1 MKKTAAGKNPTHIKD
16 LVSDPKNARRHNPRN
31 IGVVA
36 DSLNAVGA
44 ARSIVVDEN
53 NVVMAGN
60 GVLEAAAQAGI
71 TKLQIVEADGETI
84 IAVKRRGLTKKQKIQ
99 LAIADNRANE
109 LSEWEPDVLAD
120 LLKDLDAE
128 DLQKLA
134 LTDADL
140 KAMDLD
146 MAEKK
151 SGENQDQNGINYV
164 PQFGVIV
171 ICENEQTQQAAYE
184 KLLALGYNCKV
195 VVT

>member
-1 MKKTAAGKNPTHIKD
+1 MATAMKKTAAGKNPTHIKD

-84 IAVKRRGLTKKQKIQ
+84 IAVKRRGLTKKQKTQ
-99 LAIADNRANE
+99 LALADNRANE
-109 LSEWEPDVLAD
+109 LSEWDTDNLAD

-146 MAEKK
+146 STPPAAPGEFGEVNENIETEHQCPKCGYK
-151 SGENQDQNGINYV
+151 WSGNS
-164 PQFGVIV
+164 
-171 ICENEQTQQAAYE
+171 AAKPDE
-184 KLLALGYNCKV
+184 GA
-195 VVT
+195 

>member
-1 MKKTAAGKNPTHIKD
+1 M
-16 LVSDPKNARRHNPRN
+16 
-31 IGVVA
+31 
-36 DSLNAVGA
+36 
-44 ARSIVVDEN
+44 DED
-53 NVVMAGN
+53 NVVLAGN
-60 GVLEAAAQAGI
+60 GVLEAAGQAGI

-140 KAMDLD
+140 KAMDLLND
-146 MAEKK
+146 ESAPAASMEIHGQFLVMITCADEAAQSEVLAKCLK
-151 SGENQDQNGINYV
+151 ENWS
-164 PQFGVIV
+164 
-171 ICENEQTQQAAYE
+171 C
-184 KLLALGYNCKV
+184 KALSS
-195 VVT
+195 